1 MNPEIDSP
9 YLFVGGKGRVF
20 ALLKRTG
27 AVVWDVE
34 LKKGGIF
41 GLKGGNEFVT
51 LVEGQS
57 NLFAFA
63 FGTAYCLSKSTG
75 NVVWQS
81 EIKDLK
87 NSIASLAVD
96 ANLVGAQR
104 GGSAD
109 GAWVA
114 AGARTVPAHGDG
126 DGGGDGGGD

>member
-9 YLFVGGKGRVF
+9 YLFVGGKGRVY

-27 AVVWDVE
+27 AIVWDIE
-34 LKKGGIF
+34 LKKGGLF
-41 GLKGGNEFVT
+41 GMKGGCDFVT

-63 FGTAYCLSKSTG
+63 YGTAYCLSKSTG
-75 NVVWQS
+75 KVMWQS

-87 NSIASLAVD
+87 NHIASLAVD
-96 ANLVGAQR
+96 ANLVGAR
-104 GGSAD
+104 RSGNAD

-114 AGARTVPAHGDG
+114 AGAGGDGGDGDG
-126 DGGGDGGGD
+126 DGGGGDGGD